1 MTGEAIF
8 PKLLFDN
15 AEDFAQHDPHGRR
28 ASYISG
34 RTAPLRLGRFV
45 VQMTVLALLL
55 VCPSRPVVAQRGPG
69 FPSFG
74 SPSNGG
80 GDSLNLSSLNVHLT
94 IPILHKTGPPLPV
107 NTLFHY

>member
-55 VCPSRPVVAQRGPG
+55 VCPSRPVVAQGGPG
-69 FPSFG
+69 FPSIG
-74 SPSNGG
+74 SLSNRGV
-80 GDSLNLSSLNVHLT
+80 DPIQLASLNFPLAFSMR
-94 IPILHKTGPPLPV
+94 HKTGRP
-107 NTLFHY
+107 